1 MVCVTLHK
9 IAYGREDRE
18 ATLQFIEEVQNFLD
32 LWHVSSVAYNDMKK
46 RQKMEELAEK
56 LWSNYRV
63 LRFDASLTCERTSLS
78 TF

>member
-46 RQKMEELAEK
+46 RQKMEELAVK
-56 LWSNYRV
+56 LPCVKISRE
-63 LRFDASLTCERTSLS
+63 FDV
-78 TF
+78 